1 MAWNVKAMTGP
12 SSNGS
17 WAMSIWRP
25 AAAKIGVQEEDK
37 HEREGINQ
45 YIEQKAMASSS
56 SP

>member
-1 MAWNVKAMTGP
+1 
-12 SSNGS
+12 
-17 WAMSIWRP
+17 MSIWRP